1 MADLIYRGR
10 VISGSC
16 HAFGLVVSRRKW
28 ATRKPHQCWQAVWLQ
43 WFRKGSDVGLCSAG
57 SGPEADVCTSLFAG
71 KERNQV
77 SRIKKLKRRISAS
90 FGRLCEYFI
99 SLVCLSVSVS
109 VSRCPYVSCCL
120 SLSLSLSQNGGES
133 KDVLQR
139 LDLYIYIK

>member
-16 HAFGLVVSRRKW
+16 HALVLVVSRRKW

-43 WFRKGSDVGLCSAG
+43 WFRKTSDVGLCSAG
-57 SGPEADVCTSLFAG
+57 SGPPARPEADVCTSLCAG
-71 KERNQV
+71 KDRNQV

-99 SLVCLSVSVS
+99 SLVCLSVCV
-109 VSRCPYVSCCL
+109 RLCL
-120 SLSLSLSQNGGES
+120 SLSPCFLLPLPISVAVSECRR
-133 KDVLQR
+133 K
-139 LDLYIYIK
+139 